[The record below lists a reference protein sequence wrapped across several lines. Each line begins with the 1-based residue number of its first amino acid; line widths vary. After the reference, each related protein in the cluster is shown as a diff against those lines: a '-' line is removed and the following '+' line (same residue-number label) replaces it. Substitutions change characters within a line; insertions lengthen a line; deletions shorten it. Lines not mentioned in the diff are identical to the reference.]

1 MVPWTATGLFSAMRA
16 ALPSPAATAAALL
29 SCTSL
34 TKPCRSASAASKNRA
49 DRHTSL
55 THEELPTAL
64 GSRDSVPMSAASPMS
79 TSLTARRVSAAQSRT
94 SAQQD
99 RSMARPMDIPWRMQ
113 ITAVGVH
120 EQRLS
125 LSFCPPDTSSVP

>member
-1 MVPWTATGLFSAMRA
+1 MPCTATGLLVARKPAFF
-16 ALPSPAATAAALL
+16 SPASTAAALL

-34 TKPCRSASAASKNRA
+34 TYPTRRASAASKNRA

-64 GSRDSVPMSAASPMS
+64 GSLDSVPMSAASPMS
-79 TSLTARRVSAAQSRT
+79 TSLTASRVFAAQYRM

-99 RSMARPMDIPWRMQ
+99 RSMARPMDMP
-113 ITAVGVH
+113 
-120 EQRLS
+120 
-125 LSFCPPDTSSVP
+125 